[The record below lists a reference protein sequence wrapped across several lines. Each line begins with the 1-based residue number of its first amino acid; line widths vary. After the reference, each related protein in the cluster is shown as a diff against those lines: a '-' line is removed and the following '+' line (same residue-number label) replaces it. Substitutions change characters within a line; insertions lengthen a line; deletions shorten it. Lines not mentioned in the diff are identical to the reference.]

1 MSRPSGN
8 AARDRTGAAGLRT
21 GFTTGTCATAAAL
34 ASALYRKE
42 GVAPDRVEVE
52 LPDGRFVGLPVIH
65 CGDGRFGVIKDAGD
79 DPDVTGGL
87 MVCAGVEP
95 LAGETILFAAGDG
108 VGIVTRPGLKLPVGE
123 PAINPVPRRMIE
135 KAVRTVLDGGA
146 RITVSIP
153 GGEAVA
159 RRTFN
164 PRLGVV
170 GGLSILGTTGIVR
183 PMSEDALKE
192 SLEADLRVKCAQG
205 RRELAFAFGES
216 GERAVWRTLGLPPD
230 ATVQTSNY
238 VGHML
243 AFAAEAGVTA
253 VLLTGHPGKL
263 AKVSAGTMNT
273 HNAAGDGRI
282 EAICTRAALM
292 GATRAQIQ
300 ALYACPTTEAAMRC
314 VQEAGLDGIWTELA
328 GTAAERAVLQVHG
341 RLQVEAMFFDG
352 AGNPLGASA
361 GAEALVERMRAW
373 ED

>member
-1 MSRPSGN
+1 M
-8 AARDRTGAAGLRT
+8 
-21 GFTTGTCATAAAL
+21 
-34 ASALYRKE
+34 
-42 GVAPDRVEVE
+42 
-52 LPDGRFVGLPVIH
+52 
-65 CGDGRFGVIKDAGD
+65 
-79 DPDVTGGL
+79 
-87 MVCAGVEP
+87 
-95 LAGETILFAAGDG
+95 
-108 VGIVTRPGLKLPVGE
+108 
-123 PAINPVPRRMIE
+123 
-135 KAVRTVLDGGA
+135 
-146 RITVSIP
+146 
-153 GGEAVA
+153 
-159 RRTFN
+159 
-164 PRLGVV
+164 
-170 GGLSILGTTGIVR
+170 
-183 PMSEDALKE
+183 
-192 SLEADLRVKCAQG
+192 
-205 RRELAFAFGES
+205 
-216 GERAVWRTLGLPPD
+216 WRTLGLPPD

-243 AFAAEAGVTA
+243 AFAAESGVTA

-328 GTAAERAVLQVHG
+328 GTAAERAALQVHG

-373 ED
+373 EH